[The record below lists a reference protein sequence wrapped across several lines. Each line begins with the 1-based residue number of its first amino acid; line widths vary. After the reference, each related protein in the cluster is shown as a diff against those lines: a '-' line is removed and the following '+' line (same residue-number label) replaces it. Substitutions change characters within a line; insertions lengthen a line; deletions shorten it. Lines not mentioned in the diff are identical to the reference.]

1 MYNTELPTRA
11 ELPTSRQLIRST
23 LMAAVAAG
31 VLLTTAVLPAEY
43 GIDPTGIGSVL
54 RLTEMGKIKNKLAVE
69 AAADAASAKAAAP
82 ASPQDPK
89 VGTRNAAVVAPT
101 APAALAQTTP
111 AVVTGAPQSQWR
123 DTVPLTLKPGE
134 GTEVK
139 LKMTEGAK
147 AQYAWVV
154 EGGEVN
160 YDAHGDGGS
169 RSISYKKG
177 RGASSDEGV
186 LTAAFTG
193 NHGWFWRNRG
203 TADVK
208 LILRTR
214 GEYTE
219 IKKMM

>member
-1 MYNTELPTRA
+1 MYNIELPTRA
-11 ELPTSRQLIRST
+11 ELPSSLQLIRST
-23 LMAAVAAG
+23 LIAAVAAG

-54 RLTEMGKIKNKLAVE
+54 GLTDMGKIKNKLATE
-69 AAADAASAKAAAP
+69 AAADAAAAKSVTQATPQEAKVATRIETVVAA
-82 ASPQDPK
+82 
-89 VGTRNAAVVAPT
+89 VAPT
-101 APAALAQTTP
+101 AAA
-111 AVVTGAPQSQWR
+111 AVFVAPQAQWR

-147 AQYAWVV
+147 AQYEWVV
-154 EGGEVN
+154 KGGEVN
-160 YDAHGDGGS
+160 YDTHGDSGS
-169 RSISYKKG
+169 RSISYQKG

-203 TADVK
+203 KSDVK

-214 GEYTE
+214 GDYSD
-219 IKKMM
+219 IKKLI

>member
-11 ELPTSRQLIRST
+11 ELPSSRQLIRST
-23 LMAAVAAG
+23 LIAAVAAG

-43 GIDPTGIGSVL
+43 GMDPTGIGSVF

-69 AAADAASAKAAAP
+69 AAADAAAAKTEKAAIP
-82 ASPQDPK
+82 ASPQDANA
-89 VGTRNAAVVAPT
+89 GTRNATVAAAVAPT
-101 APAALAQTTP
+101 AAAVGA
-111 AVVTGAPQSQWR
+111 AAPQAQWR
-123 DTVPLTLKPGE
+123 DAIPLTLKPGE

-154 EGGEVN
+154 EAGEVN
-160 YDAHGDGGS
+160 YDTHGDGGG
-169 RSISYKKG
+169 RSISYQKG

-203 TADVK
+203 ASDVK

-214 GEYTE
+214 GEYTD
-219 IKKMM
+219 IKKVM

>member
-1 MYNTELPTRA
+1 MYNTELPTRT
-11 ELPTSRQLIRST
+11 ELPSSRQLIRST
-23 LMAAVAAG
+23 LIAAVAAG

-43 GIDPTGIGSVL
+43 GMDPTGIGSVF
-54 RLTEMGKIKNKLAVE
+54 RLTEMGKIKNKLAAE
-69 AAADAASAKAAAP
+69 AAADAAAAQATATP
-82 ASPQDPK
+82 SSPQDAKP
-89 VGTRNAAVVAPT
+89 GTRNATVAAVVAPT
-101 APAALAQTTP
+101 AATVGAAATQ
-111 AVVTGAPQSQWR
+111 VQWR
-123 DTVPLTLKPGE
+123 DAIPLTLKPGE

-154 EGGEVN
+154 EAGEVN
-160 YDAHGDGGS
+160 YDTHGDGGG
-169 RSISYKKG
+169 RSISYQKG

-203 TADVK
+203 ASDVK

-214 GEYTE
+214 GEYTD
-219 IKKMM
+219 IKKVM